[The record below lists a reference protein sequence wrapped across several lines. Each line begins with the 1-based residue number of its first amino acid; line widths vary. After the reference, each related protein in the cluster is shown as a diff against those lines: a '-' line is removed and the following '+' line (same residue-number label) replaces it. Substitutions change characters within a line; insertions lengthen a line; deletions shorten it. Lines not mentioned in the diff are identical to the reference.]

1 MGMKRA
7 VRCEARSEPFLQT
20 FGSLTPDM
28 KIYRLSAIALAA
40 ASLVALLPGSAS
52 ADDSPRPCAAL
63 KRIVAAAPD
72 GFASLTPD
80 DGKGVA
86 QPYGDDAQCS
96 AAHRSFQCT
105 WTPHQAAGS
114 NADALE
120 AVAADIASCL
130 PDATHDQNSP
140 GRQHFYLGAK
150 DRRTEITLTPAGSNR
165 LRLVVSGR

>member
-1 MGMKRA
+1 MK
-7 VRCEARSEPFLQT
+7 T
-20 FGSLTPDM
+20 
-28 KIYRLSAIALAA
+28 YRLSAIALTAA
-40 ASLVALLPGSAS
+40 ALVVLLPVGAS
-52 ADDSPRPCAAL
+52 ADDSPRPCGAL

-72 GFASLTPD
+72 GFASLTAD

-105 WTPHQAAGS
+105 WTPHQTAGS

-120 AVAADIASCL
+120 AVAADVASCL

-140 GRQHFYLGAK
+140 ARQHFYLGAK
-150 DRRTEITLTPAGSNR
+150 DRRTEITVTPEGANR

>member
-1 MGMKRA
+1 MNNFRLLAA
-7 VRCEARSEPFLQT
+7 VC
-20 FGSLTPDM
+20 
-28 KIYRLSAIALAA
+28 AA
-40 ASLVALLPGSAS
+40 ASFGVLLPGGAY
-52 ADDSPRPCAAL
+52 ADDTPSPCAAL

-72 GFASLTPD
+72 GLASLTPE

-96 AAHRSFQCT
+96 AGHRSFQCT
-105 WTPHQAAGS
+105 WRPHGDAGS
-114 NADALE
+114 KLDALQ

-150 DRRTEITLTPAGSNR
+150 GRRTDITADAGGGER
-165 LRLVVSGR
+165 FASGGVGEVRK

>member
-1 MGMKRA
+1 MK
-7 VRCEARSEPFLQT
+7 T
-20 FGSLTPDM
+20 
-28 KIYRLSAIALAA
+28 YRLFAIALTA
-40 ASLVALLPGSAS
+40 ASLVALLPVGAS
-52 ADDSPRPCAAL
+52 ADDSPRPCGAL

-72 GFASLTPD
+72 GFSSLTPD

-140 GRQHFYLGAK
+140 GRQHFYFGAK
-150 DRRTEITLTPAGSNR
+150 DRRTEITLTPEGANR